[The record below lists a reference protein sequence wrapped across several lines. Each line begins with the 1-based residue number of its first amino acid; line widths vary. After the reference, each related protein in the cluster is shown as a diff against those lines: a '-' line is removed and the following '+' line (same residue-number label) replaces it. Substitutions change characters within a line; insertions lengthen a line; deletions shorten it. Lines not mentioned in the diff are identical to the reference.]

1 MRPGMPLSRTHTQS
15 TSPLLAVQA
24 RPTPLAAIPLAAVV
38 SITALNVVL
47 ACSRAFAGLSVGASA
62 TYPSTVVVGNTNVS
76 VSVSVFIAALTAP
89 EDMSTVTVAFI
100 KHTPSCGTDTAPCP
114 AGQEDPGVFLVKGAL
129 PGNEAVGRP
138 GTACAG
144 MTFTLSAPDVTTG
157 EIEFVPTSG
166 QIVLDTV
173 SECQIDFLVDVLK
186 LPTKDADPGP
196 GIQTAILARARG
208 ISNFD
213 GVQGG
218 GTGASLVT
226 LQAPTPTVTSSPTLT
241 NTPTVTSTP
250 SPTPT
255 VTSSPTLTNTPTATS
270 TPSPTPTENPLV
282 FPVTGTCRQPGPQGL
297 VPCAQGTAVAV
308 WQCSTD
314 LTCNPDTLAPL
325 ASTQVGDNGAFSF
338 MLDSVQ
344 VARRRLVFD
353 ASPPPAAQLRR
364 AGGSAAQADTQ
375 YRIIDFGL
383 AGTGGG
389 LNVVIDP
396 NSEAAVRLLYEN
408 GLQNYS
414 NDAVKQVIQAV
425 QAANA
430 NLTFAG
436 LDAAAAAMLAT
447 ETASMD
453 PAVQDTLRRLQ
464 LECAGDCDGSGDITV
479 DEMITLVGI
488 ALGDKPLSACL
499 IGDADHN
506 TQITIDEIVR
516 AVNKVLHGCA
526 S

>member
-24 RPTPLAAIPLAAVV
+24 RLTPLAAVV

-62 TYPSTVVVGNTNVS
+62 TYPSTVVVGNTNVP

-364 AGGSAAQADTQ
+364 VGGSAAQADTQ